1 MKTTWEEIQKSMTE
15 TYENYTQKKLLPGTV
30 EEKKLQ
36 AIASELYALS
46 CYSDFILK
54 QAFVQ
59 SATGEYLDR
68 HGELRNCKRKSG
80 TKASG
85 ILSFGINEA
94 SDTDI
99 IIEKGTVCSKGE
111 NPLIQYITNE
121 DVTLA
126 SGQTECEVLCTAME
140 NGESFNAQSG
150 EITVLVKAPLGIE
163 YVINR
168 GDMTGGSDD
177 ESDSAFRKRIIET
190 FKIPLNGFNKSSI
203 ELEVKNIEDYN
214 DCHIKQSSEAGKV
227 DVIVS
232 CTRELTSDDTSK
244 IKSLF
249 PQCELFGVDVQVK
262 NALKTHY
269 NVKALVTMNY
279 IDDKD
284 SIWQKI
290 YDDLYEILTRNRI
303 DYSITLDE
311 LRKVVLKYDSVD
323 SVEITSDALLGD
335 LINCDTDSYLLLD
348 NLEVELY
355 EK

>member
-121 DVTLA
+121 NVTLA

-163 YVINR
+163 YVINL
-168 GDMTGGSDD
+168 SL
-177 ESDSAFRKRIIET
+177 I
-190 FKIPLNGFNKSSI
+190 
-203 ELEVKNIEDYN
+203 
-214 DCHIKQSSEAGKV
+214 HI
-227 DVIVS
+227 
-232 CTRELTSDDTSK
+232 
-244 IKSLF
+244 
-249 PQCELFGVDVQVK
+249 
-262 NALKTHY
+262 
-269 NVKALVTMNY
+269 
-279 IDDKD
+279 
-284 SIWQKI
+284 
-290 YDDLYEILTRNRI
+290 
-303 DYSITLDE
+303 
-311 LRKVVLKYDSVD
+311 
-323 SVEITSDALLGD
+323 
-335 LINCDTDSYLLLD
+335 
-348 NLEVELY
+348 
-355 EK
+355 

>member
-1 MKTTWEEIQKSMTE
+1 
-15 TYENYTQKKLLPGTV
+15 
-30 EEKKLQ
+30 
-36 AIASELYALS
+36 
-46 CYSDFILK
+46 
-54 QAFVQ
+54 
-59 SATGEYLDR
+59 
-68 HGELRNCKRKSG
+68 
-80 TKASG
+80 
-85 ILSFGINEA
+85 
-94 SDTDI
+94 
-99 IIEKGTVCSKGE
+99 
-111 NPLIQYITNE
+111 
-121 DVTLA
+121 
-126 SGQTECEVLCTAME
+126 
-140 NGESFNAQSG
+140 
-150 EITVLVKAPLGIE
+150 
-163 YVINR
+163 
-168 GDMTGGSDD
+168 MTGGSDD

-284 SIWQKI
+284 SIRQKI
-290 YDDLYEILTRNRI
+290 YDDLYEILTRNKI

-311 LRKVVLKYDSVD
+311 LRKAVLKYDSVD

>member
-121 DVTLA
+121 NVTLA

-168 GDMTGGSDD
+168 DDITGGSDD

-203 ELEVKNIEDYN
+203 ELEVK
-214 DCHIKQSSEAGKV
+214 
-227 DVIVS
+227 
-232 CTRELTSDDTSK
+232 TLK
-244 IKSLF
+244 IIMT
-249 PQCELFGVDVQVK
+249 
-262 NALKTHY
+262 A
-269 NVKALVTMNY
+269 
-279 IDDKD
+279 I
-284 SIWQKI
+284 
-290 YDDLYEILTRNRI
+290 
-303 DYSITLDE
+303 
-311 LRKVVLKYDSVD
+311 
-323 SVEITSDALLGD
+323 
-335 LINCDTDSYLLLD
+335 
-348 NLEVELY
+348 
-355 EK
+355 

>member
-68 HGELRNCKRKSG
+68 HGELRSCKRKSG

-121 DVTLA
+121 NVTLA

-168 GDMTGGSDD
+168 DDMTGGSDD

-190 FKIPLNGFNKSSI
+190 FTIPLNGFNKSSI

-262 NALKTHY
+262 NASKTHY

-284 SIWQKI
+284 SIRQKI
-290 YDDLYEILTRNRI
+290 YDDLYEILTRNKI

-311 LRKVVLKYDSVD
+311 LRKAVLKYDSVD

-335 LINCDTDSYLLLD
+335 LINCNTDSYLLLD

>member
-15 TYENYTQKKLLPGTV
+15 TYENYTQKKLLPGMV

-68 HGELRNCKRKSG
+68 HGELRSCKRKSG

-121 DVTLA
+121 NVTLA
-126 SGQTECEVLCTAME
+126 SGQTECDVLCTAME

-168 GDMTGGSDD
+168 DDMTGGSDD

-203 ELEVKNIEDYN
+203 ELEVK
-214 DCHIKQSSEAGKV
+214 KP
-227 DVIVS
+227 
-232 CTRELTSDDTSK
+232 LK
-244 IKSLF
+244 IIMT
-249 PQCELFGVDVQVK
+249 
-262 NALKTHY
+262 A
-269 NVKALVTMNY
+269 
-279 IDDKD
+279 I
-284 SIWQKI
+284 
-290 YDDLYEILTRNRI
+290 
-303 DYSITLDE
+303 
-311 LRKVVLKYDSVD
+311 
-323 SVEITSDALLGD
+323 
-335 LINCDTDSYLLLD
+335 
-348 NLEVELY
+348 
-355 EK
+355 